1 MWIQGSIGTYPHEFN
16 SLISAF
22 FLGCGAFFW
31 DVVPMESRSLLPGQ
45 ARVGVLGALVGVLVG
60 ALLGSGLDALFLL
73 DLFFSRRL
81 RRRLRILA
89 HVFSSYRSHQ
99 TLSS

>member
-1 MWIQGSIGTYPHEFN
+1 
-16 SLISAF
+16 
-22 FLGCGAFFW
+22 
-31 DVVPMESRSLLPGQ
+31 MESRSLLPGQ

-60 ALLGSGLDALFLL
+60 ALLSSGLDALFLL
-73 DLFFSRRL
+73 RRLRLRRRMRL